1 MENASFL
8 PKKIRVLSGSA
19 LKLMA
24 VIFMIIDHTAVA
36 LFSKNP
42 ILLFTVGSKVFTIY
56 HIMRYIGRLAFPLF
70 AFLLVEGFLHTKN
83 RKAYGR
89 NLLIFALISEIP
101 WNFFRSGTWH
111 FSGQN
116 IFFTLFL
123 GFLAL
128 CVLEKFKEAPTQKFV
143 LLILGLI
150 LSIVLKV
157 DYSFTGYAFI
167 LLLYVLRDKRAA
179 QAVIGCS
186 VLSNGLVAG
195 LAFLPINMYN
205 GERGFI
211 KGKFM
216 KYAFY
221 AIYPIH
227 IFLLFLIKKI

>member
-1 MENASFL
+1 LENLSFL
-8 PKKIRVLSGSA
+8 PKKFRILSGSA
-19 LKLMA
+19 LKLLA
-24 VIFMIIDHTAVA
+24 VIFMIIDHIAVA
-36 LFSKNP
+36 FLSKNP
-42 ILLFTVGSKVFTIY
+42 ILLFTVGSKAFTLY

-83 RKAYGR
+83 RKAYGQ

-101 WNFFRSGTWH
+101 WNLFRSGTWH

-123 GFLAL
+123 GFLGL
-128 CVLEKFKEAPTQKFV
+128 LVLEKFKDKPTKQV
-143 LLILGLI
+143 LLLLLGFI
-150 LSIVLKV
+150 LSIVLRV
-157 DYSFTGYAFI
+157 DYLAGGYVFI
-167 LLLYVLRDKRAA
+167 LLLYILRDKRAA

-186 VLSNGLVAG
+186 ILSNGLIAG
-195 LAFLPINMYN
+195 LSFLPINMYN

-227 IFLLFLIKKI
+227 ILILFIIKKI